1 MMWLSIFCLSWQ
13 TLNLYSA
20 CTCICAHT
28 VTFND
33 NGYLQSPHVFTLYTN
48 FISAIHGNIFHKI
61 FQQAFQHS
69 HLSVKC
75 HNVIWPHSF
84 IHSFIQIPSQ
94 RIIGLGTQKNSMEP
108 ETHQNNSRLTLVTGI
123 YCKCCE
129 RRCTVR
135 MQNALGPWHI
145 WFSGWTHCCRNSKSK
160 LWEVGWLYW
169 RYKFIHKTSQSTFFL
184 TFGFCI
190 YSSFVWDSASSL

>member
-1 MMWLSIFCLSWQ
+1 M
-13 TLNLYSA
+13 A
-20 CTCICAHT
+20 
-28 VTFND
+28 TFKV
-33 NGYLQSPHVFTLYTN
+33 LMFLLYTQ
-48 FISAIHGNIFHKI
+48 ISSLPYMVIFFTRFSNKPSSTLI
-61 FQQAFQHS
+61 
-69 HLSVKC
+69 SVL
-75 HNVIWPHSF
+75 NVTMWSDL